1 MWVASFQMCFHFTN
15 YQWCFPFMND
25 QLTFESLCGGPSRRA
40 QLLIYPW
47 WKKSS
52 SVGKGHPLW
61 LSNWAGSFG
70 GGGRDAHGAV
80 REEGDTHLSQPDQ
93 ANLPWRSV
101 GWHIPARS
109 PSHPSVDSFN
119 KDKLA
124 HFVNSHLPNSKSHF
138 ILCFLHC
145 KIYSIHILLYLS
157 QIYFP
162 LGCDFK

>member
-1 MWVASFQMCFHFTN
+1 MLVFKCVSILQIISGVSLLWTISWLLRACVEVLAGEHSYSYILDGRSLPLLAKVILYGWATERAAS
-15 YQWCFPFMND
+15 
-25 QLTFESLCGGPSRRA
+25 
-40 QLLIYPW
+40 
-47 WKKSS
+47 
-52 SVGKGHPLW
+52 
-61 LSNWAGSFG
+61 G